1 MRNWILILLATLA
14 LSSCLSQG
22 ERKGAETLRNIHNVT
37 LAVKK
42 PEAKISPVEAL
53 AVIELASE
61 SASDLIDPKKE
72 APASVTVNDLV
83 KNKEAAFKKIIID
96 ASTLPPTDW
105 GWLATVG
112 GGILVAAGLVG
123 KFMGPPWNLGGMAA
137 EALGR
142 RLVPKYEETK
152 QAAMGLIVATDA
164 VLTNYGELLDT
175 MPEVKKVL
183 ADKLGQDPVAWFKK
197 QLQKANTD
205 NGVEPAVSSLVQLAK
220 KHLTTEDG
228 ALAPEM
234 KELNDFL
241 AKGLSNLK

>member
-1 MRNWILILLATLA
+1 MRNWILILIAIFM
-14 LSSCLSQG
+14 LSSCMTQG

-37 LAVKK
+37 LAVKN
-42 PEAKISPVEAL
+42 PEAKVNPSEAL
-53 AVIELASE
+53 AVISQASE
-61 SASDLIDPKKE
+61 SAADLIDPKKE
-72 APASVTVNDLV
+72 APASVTVNDII
-83 KNKEAAFKKIIID
+83 KNKEVAFKKIVVD

-112 GGILVAAGLVG
+112 GGILVVAGMAG

-152 QAAMGLIVATDA
+152 QAAMGMIVATDS
-164 VLTNYGELLDT
+164 VLTDYGDLLDT
-175 MPEVKKVL
+175 MPETKKVL
-183 ADKLGQDPVAWFKK
+183 ADKLGQDPVSWFKK

-205 NGVEPAVSSLVQLAK
+205 NGVEPAVSSMVAMAK

-228 ALAPEM
+228 ALAPEV
-234 KELNDFL
+234 KELTDFL
-241 AKGLSNLK
+241 AKGMSNLK

>member
-1 MRNWILILLATLA
+1 MKKILLLLSMVLI
-14 LSSCLSQG
+14 LSSCLSTG
-22 ERKGAETLRNIHNVT
+22 ERQGAQTLRNIHQVT
-37 LAVKK
+37 LAVKD
-42 PEAKISPVEAL
+42 PAAKVSPSEAL
-53 AVIELASE
+53 AVIELASV
-61 SASDLIDPKKE
+61 AAANNIDPKGE
-72 APASVTVNDLV
+72 APATVTVADV
-83 KNKEAAFKKIIID
+83 KLNKDAAFKKIIID
-96 ASTLPPTDW
+96 ASTTPPTDW

-112 GGILVAAGLVG
+112 GGLLVVAGLAG

-152 QAAMGLIVATDA
+152 QAAMGMIVATDS
-164 VLTNYGELLDT
+164 VLTDYGDLLDT
-175 MPEVKKVL
+175 MPDVKKIL
-183 ADKLGQDPVAWFKK
+183 TDKLGQDPVTWFKK

>member
-1 MRNWILILLATLA
+1 MRNWILTFIAIFM
-14 LSSCLSQG
+14 LSSCMTSG
-22 ERKGAETLRNIHNVT
+22 EREGTTTLRNIHNVA

-42 PEAKISPVEAL
+42 SEAHVSPSEAL

-61 SASDLIDPKKE
+61 SAANVIDPKME
-72 APASVTVNDLV
+72 APASVTVDDITR
-83 KNKEAAFKKIIID
+83 NKDTAFKKIIID

-105 GWLATVG
+105 GWLATAA
-112 GGILVAAGLVG
+112 GGILVVAGMAG
-123 KFMGPPWNLGGMAA
+123 KIMGPPWNLGGMAA
-137 EALGR
+137 EELGR

-152 QAAMGLIVATDA
+152 QAAIGLIVATDS
-164 VLTNYGELLDT
+164 VLTDYGDVLDT
-175 MPEVKKVL
+175 MPDVKKIL
-183 ADKLGQDPVAWFKK
+183 SEKLGQDPVTWFKK

-205 NGVEPAVSSLVQLAK
+205 NGVEPAVNSLVQLAK

-228 ALAPEM
+228 SLAPAT